1 MTAWTIVRQA
11 PLSMGILQ
19 ARVLNGLPHP
29 PPGDLPNPG
38 IEPRSSTL
46 QVDSESELPRN
57 PKNTEEGSLS
67 LLQGESWL
75 GLETVNLPRARSGHI
90 APSPG
95 FWMSTPT
102 PFTAQ
107 GWSPEQVQPSVFL
120 LHGHNHQE
128 GTPFNDTVMFS
139 YPEVYF
145 THGLEDTRVSR

>member
-46 QVDSESELPRN
+46 QVDSESEPPRN

-90 APSPG
+90 APQPRLLNVHTDAVHCTGMESRAG
-95 FWMSTPT
+95 SAQCLPT
-102 PFTAQ
+102 PR
-107 GWSPEQVQPSVFL
+107 S
-120 LHGHNHQE
+120 
-128 GTPFNDTVMFS
+128 
-139 YPEVYF
+139 
-145 THGLEDTRVSR
+145 